1 MSSRV
6 SNFDNVKLCFVLW
19 IWEDLLEDY
28 VKLQVNNA
36 ISNLKD
42 LLDGE
47 KKELENQRTES
58 VTVWSRSI

>member
-6 SNFDNVKLCFVLW
+6 TNFDNVKICFSLW

-36 ISNLKD
+36 VSNLKD

-47 KKELENQRTES
+47 KKELENQRAES
-58 VTVWSRSI
+58 VTV

>member
-6 SNFDNVKLCFVLW
+6 TNFDNVKLCFALW

-36 ISNLKD
+36 VSNLKD

-47 KKELENQRTES
+47 KKELENQRAES
-58 VTVWSRSI
+58 VTV

>member
-58 VTVWSRSI
+58 VTV